1 MNTTSRPGQTLSE
14 AIRLNPPADA
24 FPARSEPPAATQP
37 GATIHII
44 IAEDHGVVADG
55 VATMLGFEPDMEVIE
70 IVTSG
75 EALIQSVTTHRPE
88 VALVD
93 VNLVG
98 MDGLS
103 AVREIVERRL
113 PTRTMALTM
122 FTDHETVTRAVSA
135 GVAGYLPKNVR
146 REELVQAVRAV
157 SRGKGFLHPDVTRPF
172 LERVGPLAMHA
183 GLQPLS
189 RREQDVLEQL
199 ATGKST
205 HAIAEALGLG
215 DETVKSHLSRI
226 YQKLKA
232 GDRVQAVVIAMRH
245 GLVR

>member
-1 MNTTSRPGQTLSE
+1 MSTFGSPTGEGETRPEQSE
-14 AIRLNPPADA
+14 GHIRVV
-24 FPARSEPPAATQP
+24 
-37 GATIHII
+37 

-55 VATMLGFEPDMEVIE
+55 VATMLSFESDMEVIE

-75 EALIQSVTTHRPE
+75 EDLIVSVERHRPD

-93 VNLVG
+93 VNLIG
-98 MDGLS
+98 MDGLA
-103 AVREIVERRL
+103 AVREIEARGI

-122 FTDHETVTRAVSA
+122 FTDHDTVTRAVAA

-157 SRGKGFLHPDVTRPF
+157 AAGKGFLHPDVTRPF
-172 LERVGPLAMHA
+172 LERVGPMAMHA
-183 GLQPLS
+183 GIQPLS
-189 RREQDVLEQL
+189 KREQEVLEQL
-199 ATGKST
+199 ATGRST
-205 HAIAEALGLG
+205 KEIADALGLG

-232 GDRVQAVVIAMRH
+232 TDRVQAVVTAMRH

>member
-1 MNTTSRPGQTLSE
+1 MSTFGSSGGGGAEQS
-14 AIRLNPPADA
+14 AG
-24 FPARSEPPAATQP
+24 P
-37 GATIHII
+37 GATIRVV

-55 VATMLGFEPDMEVIE
+55 VATMLSFEADMEVVE

-75 EALIQSVTTHRPE
+75 EDLIVAVERHRPD

-93 VNLVG
+93 VNLIG
-98 MDGLS
+98 MDGLA
-103 AVREIVERRL
+103 AVREIEARGI

-122 FTDHETVTRAVSA
+122 FTDHDTVTRAVAA

-157 SRGKGFLHPDVTRPF
+157 AAGKGFLHPDVTRPF
-172 LERVGPLAMHA
+172 LERVGPMAMHA
-183 GLQPLS
+183 GIQPLS
-189 RREQDVLEQL
+189 KREQEVLEQL
-199 ATGKST
+199 ATGRST
-205 HAIAEALGLG
+205 KEIADALGLG

-232 GDRVQAVVIAMRH
+232 TDRVQAVVTAMRH

>member
-1 MNTTSRPGQTLSE
+1 MQPSEEAPTTQG
-14 AIRLNPPADA
+14 
-24 FPARSEPPAATQP
+24 
-37 GATIHII
+37 TITIV

-55 VATMLGFEPDMEVIE
+55 VATMLSFESDMEVVE
-70 IVTSG
+70 IVSSG
-75 EALIQSVTTHRPE
+75 EDLIETVTRRRPD

-93 VNLVG
+93 VNLIG
-98 MDGLS
+98 MDGLA
-103 AVREIVERRL
+103 AVREIESRDV
-113 PTRTMALTM
+113 PTRMLALTM
-122 FTDHETVTRAVSA
+122 FTDHDTVTRAVAA
-135 GVAGYLPKNVR
+135 GVSGYLPKNVR

-157 SRGKGFLHPDVTRPF
+157 AAGKGFLHPDVTRPF

-189 RREQDVLEQL
+189 KREQEVLEEL

-205 HAIAEALGLG
+205 REIAETLGLG

-232 GDRVQAVVIAMRH
+232 ADRVQAVVIAMRH

>member
-1 MNTTSRPGQTLSE
+1 MSDVTNTATEDRSAPEPG
-14 AIRLNPPADA
+14 
-24 FPARSEPPAATQP
+24 
-37 GATIHII
+37 GVIHVV

-55 VATMLGFEPDMEVIE
+55 VATMLSFEDDMEVLE

-75 EALIQSVTTHRPE
+75 EALVESVTRHRPE
-88 VALVD
+88 VGLVD
-93 VNLVG
+93 VNLIG
-98 MDGLS
+98 MDGLA
-103 AVREIVERRL
+103 AVREIGNRGI

-122 FTDHETVTRAVSA
+122 FTDHDTVTRAVAA

-157 SRGKGFLHPDVTRPF
+157 AAGKGFLHPDVTRPF

-183 GLQPLS
+183 GLQPLTQ
-189 RREQDVLEQL
+189 REQEVLEQL

-205 HAIAEALGLG
+205 REIAEVLGLG

-232 GDRVQAVVIAMRH
+232 TDRVQAVVIAMRH

>member
-1 MNTTSRPGQTLSE
+1 MLS
-14 AIRLNPPADA
+14 
-24 FPARSEPPAATQP
+24 
-37 GATIHII
+37 
-44 IAEDHGVVADG
+44 
-55 VATMLGFEPDMEVIE
+55 FEPDMEVLE

-75 EALIQSVTTHRPE
+75 EALIERVDALRPH

-93 VNLVG
+93 VNLIG
-98 MDGLS
+98 MDGLA
-103 AVREIVERRL
+103 AVREIESRDI
-113 PTRTMALTM
+113 PTRMLALTM
-122 FTDHETVTRAVSA
+122 FTDHDTVTRAVAA
-135 GVAGYLPKNVR
+135 GVSGYLPKNVR

-157 SRGKGFLHPDVTRPF
+157 AAGKGFLHPDVTRPF

-189 RREQDVLEQL
+189 KREQEVLEEL

-205 HAIAEALGLG
+205 REIAETLGLG

-232 GDRVQAVVIAMRH
+232 ADRVQAVVIAMRH

>member
-1 MNTTSRPGQTLSE
+1 VDG
-14 AIRLNPPADA
+14 
-24 FPARSEPPAATQP
+24 PAAAE
-37 GATIHII
+37 GVIHIV

-55 VATMLGFEPDMEVIE
+55 IATMLSFEPDMEVVG
-70 IVTSG
+70 IVVSG
-75 EALIQSVTTHRPE
+75 EDLITMVDELRPE

-98 MDGLS
+98 MDGLA
-103 AVREIVERRL
+103 AVREIEARGI

-122 FTDHETVTRAVSA
+122 FTDHDTVTRAVAA
-135 GVAGYLPKNVR
+135 GVAGYLPKNVH

-157 SRGKGFLHPDVTRPF
+157 AAGKGFLHPDVTRPF

-189 RREQDVLEQL
+189 KREQEVLEQL

-205 HAIAEALGLG
+205 HEIAEILGLG
-215 DETVKSHLSRI
+215 DETIKSHLSRI

-232 GDRVQAVVIAMRH
+232 SDRVQAVVVAMRH

>member
-1 MNTTSRPGQTLSE
+1 MSSPDDTKHDGPVT
-14 AIRLNPPADA
+14 DA
-24 FPARSEPPAATQP
+24 
-37 GATIHII
+37 GTITVV

-55 VATMLGFEPDMEVIE
+55 VATMLSFEDDMEVIE
-70 IVTSG
+70 IVNSG
-75 EALIQSVTTHRPE
+75 EALIESVEKHRPV

-93 VNLVG
+93 VNLIG
-98 MDGLS
+98 MDGLA
-103 AVREIVERRL
+103 AVREIESRRI
-113 PTRTMALTM
+113 PTRMLALTM
-122 FTDHETVTRAVSA
+122 FTDHDTVTRAVAA
-135 GVAGYLPKNVR
+135 GVSGYLPKNVR

-157 SRGKGFLHPDVTRPF
+157 ADGKGFLHPDVTRPF

-189 RREQDVLEQL
+189 KREQEVLEEL

-205 HAIAEALGLG
+205 REIAETLGLG

-232 GDRVQAVVIAMRH
+232 ADRVQAVVIAMRH
-245 GLVR
+245 GLVQ

>member
-1 MNTTSRPGQTLSE
+1 MSTFGSPTGEGEAGPEQSE
-14 AIRLNPPADA
+14 GHIRVV
-24 FPARSEPPAATQP
+24 
-37 GATIHII
+37 

-55 VATMLGFEPDMEVIE
+55 VATMLSFESDMEVIE

-75 EALIQSVTTHRPE
+75 EDLIEAVDRHRPD

-93 VNLVG
+93 VNLIG
-98 MDGLS
+98 MDGLA
-103 AVREIVERRL
+103 AVREIEARGI

-122 FTDHETVTRAVSA
+122 FTDHDTVTRAVAA

-157 SRGKGFLHPDVTRPF
+157 AAGKGFLHPDVTRPF
-172 LERVGPLAMHA
+172 LERVGPMAMHA
-183 GLQPLS
+183 GIQPLS
-189 RREQDVLEQL
+189 KREQEVLEQL
-199 ATGKST
+199 ATGRST
-205 HAIAEALGLG
+205 KEIADALGLG

-232 GDRVQAVVIAMRH
+232 TDRVQAVVTAMRH

>member
-1 MNTTSRPGQTLSE
+1 MTAFEATQDVSVQSRP
-14 AIRLNPPADA
+14 
-24 FPARSEPPAATQP
+24 AREGTQETEVRV
-37 GATIHII
+37 GTGVIHVV

-55 VATMLGFEPDMEVIE
+55 VATMLSFEPDMEVVD

-75 EALIQSVTTHRPE
+75 EALVESVDRVRPE
-88 VALVD
+88 LALVD
-93 VNLVG
+93 VNLIG
-98 MDGLS
+98 MDGLA
-103 AVREIVERRL
+103 AVREIEARRI
-113 PTRTMALTM
+113 PTRALALTM
-122 FTDHETVTRAVSA
+122 FTDHDTVTRAVSA

-157 SRGKGFLHPDVTRPF
+157 AAGKGFLHPDVTRPF
-172 LERVGPLAMHA
+172 LERVGPLATHA

-189 RREQDVLEQL
+189 KREQDVLEEL

-205 HAIAEALGLG
+205 REIAEALGLG

-226 YQKLKA
+226 YAKLKA
-232 GDRVQAVVIAMRH
+232 TDRVQAVVIAMRH

>member
-1 MNTTSRPGQTLSE
+1 MNSSKASVGTSAQAGGAAVRGGD
-14 AIRLNPPADA
+14 ADA
-24 FPARSEPPAATQP
+24 RGRKKVQSPLIRVV
-37 GATIHII
+37 

-55 VATMLGFEPDMEVIE
+55 IATMLQFEEDMNVVA

-75 EALIQSVTTHRPE
+75 EDLIDAVVDEKPD

-93 VNLVG
+93 VNLNG

-103 AVREIVERRL
+103 AVREIQKRSV
-113 PTRTMALTM
+113 PTETMALTM
-122 FTDHETVTRAVSA
+122 FTDHDTVTRAVAA

-146 REELVQAVRAV
+146 RDELVQAVRAV
-157 SRGKGFLHPDVTRPF
+157 ASGKGFLHPDVTRPF
-172 LERVGPLAMHA
+172 LERVGPMALHA

-189 RREQDVLEQL
+189 KREQDVLEQL
-199 ATGKST
+199 AAAKST

-232 GDRVQAVVIAMRH
+232 KDRTEAVVIAMRH
-245 GLVR
+245 GLVH

>member
-1 MNTTSRPGQTLSE
+1 MQP
-14 AIRLNPPADA
+14 ID
-24 FPARSEPPAATQP
+24 EPMTEH
-37 GATIHII
+37 GTITII

-55 VATMLGFEPDMEVIE
+55 VATMLSFESDMEVTE
-70 IVTSG
+70 IVSSG
-75 EALIQSVTTHRPE
+75 EDLIEAVTRRRPD

-93 VNLVG
+93 VNLIG
-98 MDGLS
+98 MDGLA
-103 AVREIVERRL
+103 AVREIESRGI
-113 PTRTMALTM
+113 PTRMLALTM
-122 FTDHETVTRAVSA
+122 FTDHDTVTRAVAA
-135 GVAGYLPKNVR
+135 GVSGYLPKNVR

-157 SRGKGFLHPDVTRPF
+157 AAGKGFLHPDVTRPF

-189 RREQDVLEQL
+189 KREQEVLEEL

-205 HAIAEALGLG
+205 REIAESLGLG

-232 GDRVQAVVIAMRH
+232 ADRVQAVVIAMRH

>member
-1 MNTTSRPGQTLSE
+1 MNSGRPTPF
-14 AIRLNPPADA
+14 A
-24 FPARSEPPAATQP
+24 PPAASDS
-37 GATIHII
+37 GVIHIV

-55 VATMLGFEPDMEVIE
+55 VATMLSFEKDMEVVE

-75 EALIQSVTTHRPE
+75 EALVASVDRHRPE

-93 VNLVG
+93 VSLEG
-98 MDGLS
+98 MDGLN
-103 AVREIVERRL
+103 AVRIIVERGL

-122 FTDHETVTRAVSA
+122 FTDHDTVTRAVAA

-157 SRGKGFLHPDVTRPF
+157 ALGKGFLHPDVTRPF
-172 LERVGPLAMHA
+172 LERVGPLAMHS

-189 RREQDVLEQL
+189 KREQEVLEQL

-205 HAIAEALGLG
+205 REIAEALDLG
-215 DETVKSHLSRI
+215 DETVKSHLSHI
-226 YQKLKA
+226 YAKLKA

>member
-1 MNTTSRPGQTLSE
+1 MNTFGMRGQRVE
-14 AIRLNPPADA
+14 AEPAADA
-24 FPARSEPPAATQP
+24 QAHGLIR
-37 GATIHII
+37 II

-55 VATMLGFEPDMEVIE
+55 VATMLSFEPDMEVVA

-75 EALIQSVTTHRPE
+75 EDLVTAVDREQPD

-93 VNLVG
+93 VNLIG
-98 MDGLS
+98 MDGLT
-103 AVREIVERRL
+103 AVREIQARGM

-122 FTDHETVTRAVSA
+122 YTDHDTVTRAVAA

-146 REELVQAVRAV
+146 RDELVQAVRAV
-157 SRGKGFLHPDVTRPF
+157 ATGKGFLHPDVTRPF

-189 RREQDVLEQL
+189 NREQEVLEQL

-205 HAIAEALGLG
+205 HEIAAALGLG

-226 YQKLKA
+226 YTKLKA
-232 GDRVQAVVIAMRH
+232 SDRVQAVVIAMRH

>member
-1 MNTTSRPGQTLSE
+1 V
-14 AIRLNPPADA
+14 
-24 FPARSEPPAATQP
+24 
-37 GATIHII
+37 IHIV

-55 VATMLGFEPDMEVIE
+55 IATMLGFEPDMEVVGM
-70 IVTSG
+70 VTSG
-75 EALIQSVTTHRPE
+75 EDLVAMVDELRPE

-93 VNLVG
+93 VNLMG
-98 MDGLS
+98 MDGLA
-103 AVREIVERRL
+103 AVREIEARAI

-122 FTDHETVTRAVSA
+122 FTDHDTVTRAVAA

-146 REELVQAVRAV
+146 RDELVQAVRAV
-157 SRGKGFLHPDVTRPF
+157 AAGKGFLHPDVTRPF
-172 LERVGPLAMHA
+172 LERVGPLAIHA

-189 RREQDVLEQL
+189 KREQEVLEQL
-199 ATGKST
+199 ATGRST
-205 HAIAEALGLG
+205 REIADALGLG

-232 GDRVQAVVIAMRH
+232 TDRVQAVVVAMRH

>member
-1 MNTTSRPGQTLSE
+1 MSDVRTAPTGP
-14 AIRLNPPADA
+14 AAAADA
-24 FPARSEPPAATQP
+24 
-37 GATIHII
+37 GLIHIV

-55 VATMLGFEPDMEVIE
+55 VATMLSFEDDMEVVE

-75 EALIQSVTTHRPE
+75 EDLVASVEEHQPQ

-93 VNLVG
+93 VNLIG
-98 MDGLS
+98 MDGLA
-103 AVREIVERRL
+103 AVREIGVRGL
-113 PTRTMALTM
+113 ATQTVALTM
-122 FTDHETVTRAVSA
+122 FTDHDTVTRAVAA

-157 SRGKGFLHPDVTRPF
+157 ASGKGFLHPDVTRPF

-183 GLQPLS
+183 GLDQLS
-189 RREQDVLEQL
+189 KREQEVLEQL

-205 HAIAEALGLG
+205 REIAETLGLG
-215 DETVKSHLSRI
+215 DETVKSHLSKL
-226 YQKLKA
+226 YAKLKA
-232 GDRVQAVVIAMRH
+232 TDRVQAVVIAMRH